1 MRNEVSISVTKAENE
16 FKKLEDYQKLYYIS
30 VLLNHLYNG
39 LINDGNYLSEDEA
52 FENDADVLLAES
64 INLDDPVKLATNLLV
79 IGAKLE
85 NKTINPNGID
95 IEPYISDVD
104 KLGLN
109 NFYNLNYKDKIDFLM
124 NTIYIISEIDALI
137 SLSVCS
143 EEYNFVRPTLNE
155 DGLLETYD
163 VNYLY
168 QNIYF

>member
-124 NTIYIISEIDALI
+124 NTIYIISEIDEVSQLDI
-137 SLSVCS
+137 DFNDIINEL
-143 EEYNFVRPTLNE
+143 LNYSKSIF
-155 DGLLETYD
+155 GTNGNMLEVD
-163 VNYLY
+163 E
-168 QNIYF
+168 

>member
-124 NTIYIISEIDALI
+124 NTIYIISEIDEVSQLDI
-137 SLSVCS
+137 DFNDIINEL
-143 EEYNFVRPTLNE
+143 LNYSKSIFGTNE
-155 DGLLETYD
+155 NMLEVD
-163 VNYLY
+163 E
-168 QNIYF
+168 